1 MGHVERL
8 GMGYRRTWAQAGLLL
23 IDQAVVEE
31 LKMLTFQQM
40 AWQANGECFQSSL
53 HAMRIEYQHDPQ
65 TQLHDQAAVLS
76 LPGTSPGTRVGV
88 GWVEW

>member
-1 MGHVERL
+1 MWRDWGW
-8 GMGYRRTWAQAGLLL
+8 GTGTTWAQAGLL

-53 HAMRIEYQHDPQ
+53 HAMHIEHQRDIQ
-65 TQLHDQAAVLS
+65 T
-76 LPGTSPGTRVGV
+76 P
-88 GWVEW
+88 